1 DGARQNRCQARG
13 DYPRTPEPPFDD
25 GAASE
30 PALLKKHN
38 LIPPDNAQERHLDP
52 RPEGR
57 IDQRTARDSGRR
69 GHAPPNEACTR
80 AGETLLVQVS
90 QADVVVNLLIFL
102 MATFLGTELIRHVA
116 RLLHTPLMSLTNA
129 ISSVSIVAALIV
141 MVGPKNDFIL
151 TLVTVAVALAATN
164 IVSGFMI
171 TDRILRLFRRR
182 QRK

>member
-1 DGARQNRCQARG
+1 MV
-13 DYPRTPEPPFDD
+13 E
-25 GAASE
+25 
-30 PALLKKHN
+30 
-38 LIPPDNAQERHLDP
+38 
-52 RPEGR
+52 
-57 IDQRTARDSGRR
+57 
-69 GHAPPNEACTR
+69 
-80 AGETLLVQVS
+80 VS
-90 QADVVVNLLIFL
+90 QPDVVVNLLIFL
-102 MATFLGTELIRHVA
+102 MATFLGTELIRHVS

-182 QRK
+182 QTK

>member
-1 DGARQNRCQARG
+1 VV
-13 DYPRTPEPPFDD
+13 E
-25 GAASE
+25 
-30 PALLKKHN
+30 
-38 LIPPDNAQERHLDP
+38 
-52 RPEGR
+52 
-57 IDQRTARDSGRR
+57 
-69 GHAPPNEACTR
+69 
-80 AGETLLVQVS
+80 VS

-102 MATFLGTELIRHVA
+102 MATFLGTELIRHVS

-182 QRK
+182 QTK

>member
-1 DGARQNRCQARG
+1 MV
-13 DYPRTPEPPFDD
+13 E
-25 GAASE
+25 
-30 PALLKKHN
+30 
-38 LIPPDNAQERHLDP
+38 
-52 RPEGR
+52 
-57 IDQRTARDSGRR
+57 
-69 GHAPPNEACTR
+69 
-80 AGETLLVQVS
+80 VS

-102 MATFLGTELIRHVA
+102 MATFLGTELIRHVSH
-116 RLLHTPLMSLTNA
+116 LLHTPLMSLTNA

-182 QRK
+182 QTK